1 MTFLLHSA
9 VLFVMAAM
17 QALSGFSWRRELT
30 QICPIT
36 GGKHPSPF
44 LPPRHPLG
52 LATTENCGLK
62 DHHSVLATNRLHNFQ
77 ILSQLHSRLKNR
89 PKSCLGGLFAIAD
102 LCREKASQLLKL
114 LQQPGLIPHSLI
126 LRVTF
131 LLTWQS
137 MLTMTIWCGSGAVGR
152 LNWQL
157 STKMP
162 PARKAK
168 TLAGPTWRQTE
179 GAAFQK
185 EYALLPEVP
194 LARKAKALPWCR
206 WRH

>member
-1 MTFLLHSA
+1 
-9 VLFVMAAM
+9 
-17 QALSGFSWRRELT
+17 
-30 QICPIT
+30 
-36 GGKHPSPF
+36 
-44 LPPRHPLG
+44 
-52 LATTENCGLK
+52 
-62 DHHSVLATNRLHNFQ
+62 
-77 ILSQLHSRLKNR
+77 
-89 PKSCLGGLFAIAD
+89 LGGLFAIAD

-114 LQQPGLIPHSLI
+114 LQQLGLIPHSLI

-194 LARKAKALPWCR
+194 LARKAKALPWYR
-206 WRH
+206 WRHQRRGFSKRNIPFKQGSTASSEGVAEVLPQCCALARHQGHGLMRSAPQAHL